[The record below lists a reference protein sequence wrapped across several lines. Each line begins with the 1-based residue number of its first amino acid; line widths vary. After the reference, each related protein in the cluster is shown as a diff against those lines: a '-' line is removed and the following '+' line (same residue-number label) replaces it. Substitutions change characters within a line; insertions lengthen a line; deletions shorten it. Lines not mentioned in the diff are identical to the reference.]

1 MHPMKKQLNRIV
13 CARTQ
18 CFSYTQCG
26 DVTSR
31 GVSGR
36 LMRRSSDSGE
46 SPERARKPPPSADY
60 HLVRCIWQ
68 LGLTECPASFC
79 VAGGERINSLLAYKG
94 DTQIHLPLKMA
105 ARQTSIL
112 GSNYNG
118 LIAQNPT
125 CAERVSDTTAATPLK
140 HFPSDTVCFSRLRR
154 ALLLS
159 QTLFK
164 VRAVIGLA
172 V

>member
-1 MHPMKKQLNRIV
+1 MKKQLNRIV

-46 SPERARKPPPSADY
+46 APERARKPPPSADY

-68 LGLTECPASFC
+68 LGLTERPALFC

-94 DTQIHLPLKMA
+94 DTHIHLPLKMA

-125 CAERVSDTTAATPLK
+125 CAERVSDTMP
-140 HFPSDTVCFSRLRR
+140 
-154 ALLLS
+154 LLLLNTFP
-159 QTLFK
+159 QTRCVFPVWDELCCSH
-164 VRAVIGLA
+164 RHYLRWEL
-172 V
+172 